1 MYRMLPLLNGC
12 PVKCHG
18 EFDSP
23 LRFGNFVLRHSMIV
37 GDLDVCEGIL
47 AIDVL
52 NNHEGVLNLGGG
64 YLGLGGH
71 IICVSLNQMQED
83 DWVWYFYPPKT
94 KQKLGQGWTAPY
106 LVTHEASDVLYKI
119 KTSSSSRHKIVHVD
133 NLCRYEAETMP
144 TDW

>member
-1 MYRMLPLLNGC
+1 
-12 PVKCHG
+12 
-18 EFDSP
+18 
-23 LRFGNFVLRHSMIV
+23 MIV
-37 GDLDVCEGIL
+37 GDLDGCEGIL
-47 AIDVL
+47 AVDVL

-71 IICVSLNQMQED
+71 IIRVSLNQMQED
-83 DWVWYFYPPKT
+83 DWVWYFYSPKT

-119 KTSSSSRHKIVHVD
+119 KTSSSSKHKIVHVD
-133 NLCRYEAETMP
+133 NLRRYEAEIMP